1 MKAKKKERNYKD
13 EYKKFQSG
21 EHAKK
26 YRAALNKFNRE
37 SEKKGKTKKGDGL
50 DAYHCGGAIKGFMKA
65 SKNRANNRPKK
76 TNSN

>member
-1 MKAKKKERNYKD
+1 MKAKKERNYKD
-13 EYKKFQSG
+13 EYKKIQSG
-21 EHAKK
+21 GLTKK

-50 DAYHCGGAIKGFMKA
+50 DAYHCGGTIKGFMKA